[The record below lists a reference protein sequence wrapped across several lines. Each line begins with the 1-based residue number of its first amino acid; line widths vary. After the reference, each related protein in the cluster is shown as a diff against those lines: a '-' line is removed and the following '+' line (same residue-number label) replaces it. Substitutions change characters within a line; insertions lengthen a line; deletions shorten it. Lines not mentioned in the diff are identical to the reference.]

1 MKAKFK
7 DCEFVDNKGLFYLGN
22 TEIYFENCIYIILF
36 FFIKIYFKYIY
47 ILYIILTN
55 IMKIKW
61 KKKGYFSKMEK
72 DSDTRTTSVFL
83 YSHDG
88 HDHINFINSKFYN
101 INIES
106 EFSLVDAMFVK
117 MK

>member
-1 MKAKFK
+1 
-7 DCEFVDNKGLFYLGN
+7 
-22 TEIYFENCIYIILF
+22 
-36 FFIKIYFKYIY
+36 
-47 ILYIILTN
+47 
-55 IMKIKW
+55 
-61 KKKGYFSKMEK
+61 MEK
-72 DSDTRTTSVFL
+72 DSDTRTTSVFF